1 MNDFVV
7 IKTIVVKVPA
17 VNPDEAVRA
26 VKMAEKNNDF
36 TGMEIVRS
44 DYDAMLA
51 LNK

>member
-1 MNDFVV
+1 MNDYVV
-7 IKTIVVKVPA
+7 IKTVVVKVPA
-17 VNPDEAVRA
+17 ANPVEAVKA

-36 TGMEIVRS
+36 TGMKIVKN